1 MITSRPVPQLNIDAE
16 QIAAFCEKWGIAEL
30 SVFGSVLRDDFGP
43 DSDID
48 VLVLMQPDADLTFA
62 RWDQMESEL
71 SELTGRPVDLIFKD
85 AIQKSLNW
93 IRRREILS
101 TARVIYAA

>member
-1 MITSRPVPQLNIDAE
+1 LNIDAE

-48 VLVLMQPDADLTFA
+48 VLVVIRPDVNLTFE
-62 RWDQMESEL
+62 RWDQMEVEL
-71 SELTGRPVDLIFKD
+71 SELTGRRVDLVFKD
-85 AIQKSLNW
+85 DIQRSRNW

>member
-1 MITSRPVPQLNIDAE
+1 MITSAQIPHLNIDPGP
-16 QIAAFCEKWGIAEL
+16 IAAFCEKWGIAEM
-30 SVFGSVLRDDFGP
+30 SVFGSVLRDDFRP
-43 DSDID
+43 DSDVD

-62 RWDQMESEL
+62 RWDQMEREL
-71 SELTGRPVDLIFKD
+71 SELTGRPVDLVFKD
-85 AIQKSLNW
+85 AIRKSPNW